1 MTCQSCRGNSI
12 RLCTSCN
19 GPKKTE
25 FCSDCMPW
33 SETWIK
39 KVDTVPDPFD
49 ADLNHIYQTPNNKL
63 YILSND
69 RLKMVEVGSGGGSIY
84 DDSELKNRLATLE
97 TKTSELEAKPD
108 NDTTYTAGTNISID
122 DNVISSTVQ
131 PYDDTDIKNRVALLE
146 NKPDNVVYTAGDGIE
161 ISSDKVIS
169 AVKRLPIFVESDTPT
184 KIYSFRITPYASMM
198 KVNLT
203 TNNIIFNAT
212 INTPYQSGIMVAS
225 DDLTREYQLS
235 WQNVLTDFVNYNV
248 MSIMSATF
256 NERQILNKSSY
267 VRLDM
272 ANNIS
277 FVVQDFDEEV
287 SVLSIANGERRR
299 KIKNNKEVSCAI
311 SWMRVDV
318 TYYKIEL
325 EN

>member
-49 ADLNHIYQTPNNKL
+49 ADINHIYQTPDNKL

-108 NDTTYTAGTNISID
+108 NDTTYTAGANISID
-122 DNVISSTVQ
+122 GNVISAIVQ
-131 PYDDTDIKNRVALLE
+131 SYDDTDVKNRIALLE
-146 NKPDNVVYTAGDGIE
+146 SELNNNTAYTAGDGIE

-169 AVKRLPIFVESDTPT
+169 AVERLPIFVESDTPT
-184 KIYSFRITPYASMM
+184 KIYSFRITPYASVR
-198 KVNLT
+198 KKDLATETFVY
-203 TNNIIFNAT
+203 NAT
-212 INTPYQSGIMVAS
+212 INTPYQSGIMVAQ

-235 WQNVLTDFVNYNV
+235 WQNLLTDYNV
-248 MSIMSATF
+248 MSIMSVTF
-256 NERQILNKSSY
+256 AERQILNKSSFI
-267 VRLDM
+267 RLDSS
-272 ANNIS
+272 NNIS
-277 FVVQDFDEEV
+277 FAVQDFDEGINIV
-287 SVLSIANGERRR
+287 SVANV
-299 KIKNNKEVSCAI
+299 KYPKKTQNNKEVSCAI

-318 TYYKIEL
+318 TYYKIEKGEL
-325 EN
+325 